1 MSELVNIEELG
12 LLESA
17 DLRAVFDQV
26 AEAQV
31 LEALIGVAPSLRDQL
46 LAKLAPSSATR
57 WEAKLHAH
65 RSVPSEAVESA
76 QRAVIEA
83 LCRLSRSGQV
93 AFDDPDDMVA

>member
-12 LLESA
+12 LLESG

-46 LAKLAPSSATR
+46 LAKLAPASATQ

-65 RSVPSEAVESA
+65 GSVPSEAVESA